1 MDNSS
6 LGSVRMG
13 IRSLGSVQTDIHTL
27 ESVRIDIRTPEISKV
42 RYPFRTLGSVR
53 ISIRTLPSERI
64 TIRTLPNMEIQNCSD
79 TPSITVPVPVS
90 LEPGMIVTNN
100 ATCGLDKPLYEG
112 AKISVKESICSI
124 LTYNQTEHCS
134 GVGLRRLLN
143 LVNLHLPEKN
153 NLPDTT
159 DKLYDIFP
167 ESDVPYTLHFYCNKC
182 WGRRSSVNDICTECD
197 VTNKKVEYF
206 ITFSL
211 VSQIQNLFKKEGFVK
226 LLNYKKQRQKINEDN
241 YEDIL
246 DGDLYKEAE
255 KILQDFD
262 LTVTWNSDGV
272 SLYESSNFDIWPFYF
287 VINEL
292 PPSERYKTENML
304 LAGIW
309 GSKDHPHP
317 NIFLHPIV
325 DQMKIM
331 KSGVSVEDDAGG
343 NFTVHVYVLCGTCDL
358 PARAAFLNMNGHM
371 GYSSCPFC
379 LIAGERSKR
388 TGDAM
393 VFPHETVL
401 LERTDEIYKR
411 QIEDAVAVKQS
422 VEGPLWAFNCFLF
435 EDLNGRL
442 AAMVHGTNHA
452 CMQVARSLTMAQR
465 LPVLIESLSDGC
477 AKIFCEKLL
486 YKWKRQSINEYLQP
500 GTFSVGKYNEAVSY
514 PDLLKELL
522 SNLYGFLPHFL
533 TFHRLYHCKQLFVA
547 KSYSRSSRVSSHV
560 KYRLVSTNFGE
571 ILTFVR
577 VAHQDVL
584 KMFALVKKIDVVP
597 FNDSGHAPHIMYC
610 VPREDIELVPVSHLL
625 GDFDDSYEENGARL
639 VVRDASGTWRELS
652 REPATPPPPPR
663 PLNPL
668 LAGLLHDPS
677 REAAPGYAPRVAGVR
692 PLGPVKARPAE
703 APLEDDVVFDTCP
716 GCPERCDECD
726 GGRGRKTA

>member
-1 MDNSS
+1 
-6 LGSVRMG
+6 
-13 IRSLGSVQTDIHTL
+13 
-27 ESVRIDIRTPEISKV
+27 
-42 RYPFRTLGSVR
+42 
-53 ISIRTLPSERI
+53 
-64 TIRTLPNMEIQNCSD
+64 
-79 TPSITVPVPVS
+79 
-90 LEPGMIVTNN
+90 
-100 ATCGLDKPLYEG
+100 
-112 AKISVKESICSI
+112 
-124 LTYNQTEHCS
+124 
-134 GVGLRRLLN
+134 
-143 LVNLHLPEKN
+143 
-153 NLPDTT
+153 
-159 DKLYDIFP
+159 
-167 ESDVPYTLHFYCNKC
+167 
-182 WGRRSSVNDICTECD
+182 
-197 VTNKKVEYF
+197 
-206 ITFSL
+206 
-211 VSQIQNLFKKEGFVK
+211 
-226 LLNYKKQRQKINEDN
+226 
-241 YEDIL
+241 
-246 DGDLYKEAE
+246 
-255 KILQDFD
+255 
-262 LTVTWNSDGV
+262 
-272 SLYESSNFDIWPFYF
+272 
-287 VINEL
+287 
-292 PPSERYKTENML
+292 
-304 LAGIW
+304 
-309 GSKDHPHP
+309 
-317 NIFLHPIV
+317 
-325 DQMKIM
+325 
-331 KSGVSVEDDAGG
+331 
-343 NFTVHVYVLCGTCDL
+343 
-358 PARAAFLNMNGHM
+358 MNGHM

-422 VEGPLWAFNCFLF
+422 VEDFVQRLPLGVDKLVYWKASLYRNFLLYFSLPTLNGLMKDVYFHHFVLFVDAISLLNGSSVSEIDILKADGLLQQFCEEFEKLYGVRNMTFNLHLLRHIPECVRRLGPLWAFNCFLF

-452 CMQVARSLTMAQR
+452 CLQVARSLTMAQR

-625 GDFDDSYEENGARL
+625 AI
-639 VVRDASGTWRELS
+639 
-652 REPATPPPPPR
+652 
-663 PLNPL
+663 
-668 LAGLLHDPS
+668 
-677 REAAPGYAPRVAGVR
+677 
-692 PLGPVKARPAE
+692 
-703 APLEDDVVFDTCP
+703 FDT
-716 GCPERCDECD
+716 
-726 GGRGRKTA
+726 